1 MDINWYIEI
10 SNTQF
15 KNEKYLR
22 RVNEIVTP
30 YMNYF
35 FERLIVIDNYTLE
48 DANSIFSDI
57 IKEMPI
63 MSPRIYNGRFF
74 IEYNKHTHIYLKD
87 TVKQIYREIKLDKIL

>member
-48 DANSIFSDI
+48 MLTLSFLI
-57 IKEMPI
+57 
-63 MSPRIYNGRFF
+63 
-74 IEYNKHTHIYLKD
+74 
-87 TVKQIYREIKLDKIL
+87 